1 MTFFVDFFCW
11 QLSQR
16 YFLWTV
22 RSSHPLYPHIPNK
35 EKLTSSL
42 QKKDVNIM
50 GTRQKVVFKYFF
62 MSEMSEKKIHNST
75 FPRQNLRLECNC
87 FKWDRKVT
95 TIWCPLFYTIW
106 KKVIFRGTALISRR
120 LSDRQFR
127 KDLCW

>member
-50 GTRQKVVFKYFF
+50 GTRQKIVFKYFF
-62 MSEMSEKKIHNST
+62 MSEMSEKIHNST
-75 FPRQNLRLECNC
+75 
-87 FKWDRKVT
+87 
-95 TIWCPLFYTIW
+95 
-106 KKVIFRGTALISRR
+106 
-120 LSDRQFR
+120 
-127 KDLCW
+127 